1 MMKTIVTTLKLIGLL
16 ITLLIDITL
25 GLILTLSIMIIV
37 FPFNFIYERLKIAY
51 YEIKEQIL

>member
-16 ITLLIDITL
+16 ITLLIDITF

-51 YEIKEQIL
+51 YEIKEQII